1 MKKYLITSAAA
12 LALCGLITSCSH
24 DIDGLTPEESVA
36 ATYEKA
42 FITAFGQ
49 PAPDQTWGFGPSVA
63 TTRAITVP
71 GTNDTYNKFPST
83 TEINNYFPTEI
94 PEDAKTDAELEALYK
109 GTNVKDANG
118 NDFIDEYGNKIT
130 MWDLYAIYL
139 NLVGN
144 TVNNIKVTS
153 AGEYTLGQ
161 SWANPADRVYNLY
174 INIGTG
180 NNLTLKRNGAEH
192 VNIYIMSGNVTIDQN
207 YGECGGIISVAQGCT
222 VNDQRTHIAH
232 NDGVKIFN
240 KGTYNATNT
249 TPYWNGSENT
259 SVFDIGNHCTF
270 YNEGTFTCSSGISYS
285 PADAN
290 NSYFINMGD
299 NAVLTASSM
308 TLNSTG
314 NFYNTGTVTISGETN
329 VTQANIFWVNAGHY
343 TTGSMRFSAGNA
355 TFYNYCQLIVQ
366 GVCMF
371 LDGQFNLMNN
381 SYAQINQGLFNNF
394 IVNMGDNAGIN
405 ILNGS
410 KWGRQGQGT
419 FQGFRTTSDANNAY
433 VRIAGQTYVPSHN
446 GAAFHVQGANLT
458 LAYQNIKFYNNQDS
472 EIGQYSN
479 YDNISYSDETTA
491 EKLAGN
497 QDGRITWDLHNVT
510 KIITGEDFAST
521 GFTLREGECAATWNG
536 EEEPEGEVVRVIAE
550 DLTASTGNDFDFN
563 DVVFDVQLHP
573 KFADKVL
580 IKLRAAGGTLP
591 LYIGDGNEAIE
602 VHEKFGRD
610 TGIMI
615 NTGGADKGYANCE
628 DGLTVEGFALTNPL
642 YGQEGAND
650 VKQVAKA
657 IKVRVM
663 KKVNGT
669 NVECELKAEQGEATA
684 KLCVETDYQFTENGK
699 TYYCLTERTKIQ
711 DFEQFKYRPAN
722 NTHSLYKGQDKFP
735 LYVKGIF
742 GDDWYRSDA
751 EPLSNN

>member
-381 SYAQINQGLFNNF
+381 SYTQINQGLFNNF
-394 IVNMGDNAGIN
+394 IVNMGNNAGVN

-433 VRIAGQTYVPSHN
+433 VRLGGENSVPAHKGS
-446 GAAFHVQGANLT
+446 AFHVSGANLT
-458 LAYQNIKFYNNQDS
+458 LAYENMTFYQNLTFNAESYD
-472 EIGQYSN
+472 GTTYSQVRT
-479 YDNISYSDETTA
+479 DEQP
-491 EKLAGN
+491 ESNLAN
-497 QDGRITWDLHNVT
+497 FHNVT
-510 KIITGEDFAST
+510 NIITGEDFAST
-521 GFTLREGECAATWNG
+521 GFTLRDGECAARWNG
-536 EEEPEGEVVRVIAE
+536 EEEPEGEVVRVVAE
-550 DLTASTGNDFDFN
+550 DLTATTGTDFDFN
-563 DVVFDVQLHP
+563 DVVFDVKL
-573 KFADKVL
+573 KDNDRVY
-580 IKLRAAGGTLP
+580 IYLRAAGGTLP
-591 LYIGDGNEAIE
+591 LYIGEGSEVRE
-602 VHEKFGRD
+602 VHELFKQD
-610 TGIMI
+610 TNMMI
-615 NTGGADKGYANCE
+615 NTGGSYANCI
-628 DGLTVEGFALTNPL
+628 DGLAPVGFSLPNPL
-642 YGQEGAND
+642 KGKAGADD

-657 IKVRVM
+657 IKLQVR
-663 KKVNGT
+663 K
-669 NVECELKAEQGEATA
+669 NVKGVSTLCELTAVQGQAPA
-684 KLCVETDYQFTENGK
+684 KLCVGTDFPYPDDD
-699 TYYCLTERTKIQ
+699 TYTYPCLKERTDIQ
-711 DFEQFKYRPAN
+711 GAFKYNPTDN
-722 NTHSLYKGQDKFP
+722 INSKYKGEGKFSLYVQ
-735 LYVKGIF
+735 GIF
-742 GDDWYRSDA
+742 EDDWYKPTA
-751 EPLSNN
+751 EPLPESNN